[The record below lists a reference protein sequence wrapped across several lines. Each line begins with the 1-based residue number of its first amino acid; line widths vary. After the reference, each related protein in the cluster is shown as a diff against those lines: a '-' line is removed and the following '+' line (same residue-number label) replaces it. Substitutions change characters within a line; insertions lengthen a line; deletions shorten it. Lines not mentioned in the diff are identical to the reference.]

1 MWLEVQIYKID
12 SLFGVG
18 MIIPIFTMY
27 VNETDLVVSF
37 KIFTKVQKKNIAVL
51 MGGYSSEYE
60 ISLNSGAT
68 VVASLNKEKYQVYAV
83 HILAEG
89 WFCVIDDERFMI
101 DKGDFSFKDASAKK
115 VTFDACYN
123 TIHGTPGE
131 DGKLQAYLDLLGIPQ
146 TSCGFYESAMT
157 FNKRDTLSVLSSYG
171 VPMAQSVYVNKGDEI
186 DMSFKNLLAIKVGYP
201 CFVKPNRAGSSYGVS
216 KVYKEG
222 DLIAALDNAFK
233 EDNQVL
239 IESFLSGTE
248 VSVGVYNFGNGAE
261 VLPVCEIVP
270 DGDFF
275 SLEAKYSG
283 KSQEIVPARLDE
295 RETADVQGL
304 TKGIYELLGLKGICR
319 IDFIFHEGKPHFVEV
334 NTNPGLSKESII
346 PREFKAAG
354 LSLTEVFGK
363 AIEVAIRNNS

>member
-1 MWLEVQIYKID
+1 M
-12 SLFGVG
+12 
-18 MIIPIFTMY
+18 
-27 VNETDLVVSF
+27 
-37 KIFTKVQKKNIAVL
+37 QKKNIAVL
-51 MGGYSSEYE
+51 MGGYSSEYQ

-68 VVASLNKEKYQVYAV
+68 VVASLDKEKYQVYAV
-83 HILAEG
+83 HILKDG
-89 WFCVIDDERFMI
+89 WFCVIDGERFAI
-101 DKGDFSFKDASAKK
+101 DKGDFSFIDAFAKK
-115 VTFDACYN
+115 VTFQACYN

-131 DGKLQAYLDLLGIPQ
+131 DGKLQAYLELLGIPQ
-146 TSCGFYESAMT
+146 TSCDFYESAMT

-171 VPMAQSVYVNKGDEI
+171 VPMAQSVYINKGDVI
-186 DMSFKNLLAIKVGYP
+186 DMPFKNSLALKVGYP

-222 DLIAALDNAFK
+222 DLEQALEHAFS
-233 EDNQVL
+233 EDSQVL

-248 VSVGVYNFGNGAE
+248 VSVGVYNFGGE
-261 VLPVCEIVP
+261 TQVLPACEIVP

-283 KSQEIVPARLDE
+283 KSQEIVPARLSE
-295 RETADVQGL
+295 KETNEVQGL
-304 TKGIYELLGLKGICR
+304 TKGIYDLLSLKGICR

-354 LSLTEVFGK
+354 LSLAEVFGE
-363 AIEVAIRNNS
+363 AIEHCIERAQA